1 MTRLVRIAGAALLLA
16 AAACGRS
23 DAPASTTPAA
33 TAEAEWNVTIERAGN
48 GAPGLTGATSVEPQ
62 LSSAAKSLVLSW
74 VEVND
79 GRATLKFTERTPGA
93 WSPVRTAAAGDD
105 WFVSWADVP
114 TVMRLSDGTLVAQW
128 LKNVDPTIEAY
139 DLQLSYSRDEGKTW
153 SKPFAPHHDGTRTQH
168 GFATLLEM
176 PDASLGMVWLD
187 GRQQELDT
195 KSPDGGAM
203 SLRFATY
210 DRQWKQTADIVVDE
224 RVCECC
230 PTTAA
235 MTSDGLIAAFR
246 DRSPREIRDIHVS
259 RLENGAWSYA
269 KPVHVDGWEI
279 EACPVNGP
287 AIDASGS
294 NAVVAWFTAKDDKPQ
309 AFAAFSSDA
318 GRTWGSPVRLD
329 DASTLGHVDVELLP
343 DGSAVAAWV
352 EFADSGPTLRIRR
365 IAASGTRSRS
375 IVVAGGGEQRVTGIP
390 RLAAQGQE
398 LVLAWT
404 EAGAAP
410 DGREQVRIALVK

>member
-1 MTRLVRIAGAALLLA
+1 MTRLLRFASAAILLTA
-16 AAACGRS
+16 VGCGRT
-23 DAPASTTPAA
+23 DAPPGTVAPAE
-33 TAEAEWNVTIERAGN
+33 TEWKPTLVRDGN
-48 GAPGLTGATSVEPQ
+48 DAPWLTGAGGVEPQ
-62 LSSAAKSLVLSW
+62 LTESAKSLVLSW

-79 GRATLKFTERTPGA
+79 GRATLKFTERTSGP
-93 WSPVRTAAAGDD
+93 WSPVRTAATGDD

-114 TVMRLSDGTLVAQW
+114 AVMRLSNGTLIAQW

-153 SKPFAPHHDGTRTQH
+153 SKPFAPHHDRTRTQH
-168 GFATLLEM
+168 GFATLFEM
-176 PDASLGMVWLD
+176 PNSSLGMVWLD

-195 KSPDGGAM
+195 RSQDGGAM

-210 DRQWKQTADIVVDE
+210 DREWKQTADIAVDE

-230 PTTAA
+230 PTSAAITA
-235 MTSDGLIAAFR
+235 DGPITAFR

-259 RLENGAWSYA
+259 RLENGAWTYA

-318 GRTWGSPVRLD
+318 GRTWGTPIRLD

-343 DGSAVAAWV
+343 DGHAVAAWV

-365 IAASGTRSRS
+365 VGTGGVRTQS

-390 RLAAQGQE
+390 RLAAQGDDI
-398 LVLAWT
+398 VLAWT
-404 EAGAAP
+404 EAGAAA
-410 DGREQVRIALVK
+410 DSREQITVAIVR